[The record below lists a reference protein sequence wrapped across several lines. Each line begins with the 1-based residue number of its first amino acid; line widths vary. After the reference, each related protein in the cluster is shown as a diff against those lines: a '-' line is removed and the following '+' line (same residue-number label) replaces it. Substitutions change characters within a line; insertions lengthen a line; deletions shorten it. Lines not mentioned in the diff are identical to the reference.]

1 MAPRLWIVSRIYQIF
16 IWYIEKFRIFAL
28 GNKPRYGWGIS
39 LSAKT
44 PPRASP
50 KGKHPPRIP
59 GASLEGWSLWPS
71 LLCFSIPPLRWCSTG
86 LFREC
91 GAWLPQSSWH
101 FQFPGNHNA
110 LLSSSRTLLIAVL
123 LWSNCGHF
131 LGSGQDCIELE
142 NRQCGQVWTWCVCAC
157 LSDWNEAD
165 SAPSTL
171 CRSLRLCFFW

>member
-1 MAPRLWIVSRIYQIF
+1 MLWTLSRRTHNAIQILELFDYKQFISYVVQMWYKEINNNSELNKKKKVGNCTDYLLIF
-16 IWYIEKFRIFAL
+16 IDFSCCLYWKIEKFCNFAS

-39 LSAKT
+39 LSAKP

-50 KGKHPPRIP
+50 KGKHLPRIP

-110 LLSSSRTLLIAVL
+110 LLSSSRTP
-123 LWSNCGHF
+123 
-131 LGSGQDCIELE
+131 
-142 NRQCGQVWTWCVCAC
+142 
-157 LSDWNEAD
+157 SD
-165 SAPSTL
+165 
-171 CRSLRLCFFW
+171 CRSSLE